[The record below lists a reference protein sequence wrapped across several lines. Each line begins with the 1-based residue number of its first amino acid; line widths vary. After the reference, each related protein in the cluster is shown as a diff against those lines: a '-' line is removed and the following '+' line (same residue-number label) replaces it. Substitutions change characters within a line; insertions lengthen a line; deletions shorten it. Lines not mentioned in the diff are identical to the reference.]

1 MRLVLPLAQRALLP
15 SASATATGVRRCVIV
30 ASSSATPR
38 RTYLT
43 AATATAA
50 SSASTHPPLPLS
62 HHRHS
67 KPTTTTTAAPIGG
80 SVVGINHNNK
90 KNYTTHSQ
98 LPSEHQMVY
107 EMCRKFADEELSP
120 NAGKWDKENSF
131 PVEAVNKLVS
141 ICRLVVVLIDDDI
154 YVKNMDLD
162 LMLMLREFL
171 IISHQ
176 YYIYLIYIPLVK

>member
-1 MRLVLPLAQRALLP
+1 MRLVLPLDQRALP

-43 AATATAA
+43 AATAA
-50 SSASTHPPLPLS
+50 SSASTHPSLPLS

-67 KPTTTTTAAPIGG
+67 KPATTTTAAPIGG
-80 SVVGINHNNK
+80 SVVGVNHNNK
-90 KNYTTHSQ
+90 NNYTTHSQ

-120 NAGKWDKENSF
+120 NAGKWDKEHSF

-141 ICRLVVVLIDDDI
+141 ICRYVVVLIDDDI
-154 YVKNMDLD
+154 HVQSMDLD
-162 LMLMLREFL
+162 LML
-171 IISHQ
+171 
-176 YYIYLIYIPLVK
+176 